1 MSREITRRAGFAL
14 RMLSLGAFSCMALF
28 AALVVIQNEELAKL
42 VPVSTARTLSILFA
56 YIVAMIT
63 FNYALA
69 IKGRNFMGWKSESLV
84 MLGFILVFVGMFL
97 PHAFPVS
104 GVVETKSWL
113 PFVSKQQL
121 MFKPD
126 WRYSGIAALSIPF
139 LFKGGKEI
147 VALFRERRDSSP
159 KNPPVR

>member
-1 MSREITRRAGFAL
+1 MRWIRRPNVSREITRRAGFAL

-84 MLGFILVFVGMFL
+84 MLGFILVL
-97 PHAFPVS
+97 DRKS
-104 GVVETKSWL
+104 VV
-113 PFVSKQQL
+113 
-121 MFKPD
+121 
-126 WRYSGIAALSIPF
+126 
-139 LFKGGKEI
+139 
-147 VALFRERRDSSP
+147 
-159 KNPPVR
+159 